1 MSLPKANPPLL
12 PSQKMYHSPNLDA
25 RPTLSVRITLTSNQ
39 TPRGF
44 LLSSS
49 YHLFKVLPSPTH
61 PASNNDFPPQPGP
74 RAPCAWRGEGK
85 VRRGPGGTPLTTTSL
100 RESPPAFRR
109 AASASPAFRT
119 SVQSTHQGPSPQLAL
134 RASREPCVQRT
145 RHAQRPTCSDA
156 NFQSSRGTSAPEPIG
171 STTCRSRYPA
181 KSLAPLQK
189 EPLPF

>member
-1 MSLPKANPPLL
+1 MGSFSPPATTFSRSCLL
-12 PSQKMYHSPNLDA
+12 LHTQPQ
-25 RPTLSVRITLTSNQ
+25 ITTS
-39 TPRGF
+39 RR
-44 LLSSS
+44 SR
-49 YHLFKVLPSPTH
+49 
-61 PASNNDFPPQPGP
+61 GP